1 LVGGAFFDKL
11 PSVIYQKTIVHM
23 RALLFFSCCTLIFS
37 LLACDKNS
45 IPDPDQTGNA
55 VLLLLD
61 EDAIDNGNPPNNF
74 SETDVNDQL
83 AGVGQRQ
90 PLKFFEQRIGE
101 IIDLYSGEVGDEGF
115 FAPTNIP
122 DAWKNAG
129 PGTRGFAN
137 YLAAGPGLGSGD
149 NPEILL
155 DEIPGVMP
163 MRARGL
169 KMLIGTTILAVVYD
183 GDININYSPIT
194 GNLQGA
200 NLGLVAFDVVDVIQ
214 RTDGSTGA
222 LPKVKVRIQSVTEV
236 KSRQIYV
243 FKNAPEPK
251 SSSEP
256 FDVSPLGIV
265 PAPEFVLAN

>member
-1 LVGGAFFDKL
+1 MKPLFLLPLCALFLIFPACDKQNTPDPDPVGGA
-11 PSVIYQKTIVHM
+11 V
-23 RALLFFSCCTLIFS
+23 LI
-37 LLACDKNS
+37 
-45 IPDPDQTGNA
+45 
-55 VLLLLD
+55 LLD

-101 IIDLYSGEVGDEGF
+101 IIDLHSGEVGDEGF
-115 FAPTNIP
+115 FAPSNIP
-122 DAWKNAG
+122 DTWKNAG

-155 DEIPGVMP
+155 DEIPGIMP
-163 MRARGL
+163 LRARGL
-169 KMLIGTTILAVVYD
+169 KMLIGTTVLAVVYD
-183 GDININYSPIT
+183 GDVSVNYSPIT

-214 RTDGSTGA
+214 RTDGSTGS
-222 LPKVKVRIQSVTEV
+222 LPRVKVRIQSVTEV
-236 KSRQIYV
+236 KNRQIYV

-256 FDVSPLGIV
+256 FDVSPSGIV